1 MKKTSNKA
9 AAILLLLLVPFV
21 SGCGGYARTTNNNG
35 SGVQVYGT
43 VDAGVQHQRS
53 H

>member
-9 AAILLLLLVPFV
+9 AAILLLLVSFV
-21 SGCGGYARTTNNNG
+21 SGCGGYARTGNNG
-35 SGVQVYGT
+35 SGVQVYGI

>member
-1 MKKTSNKA
+1 MKNPSNKA
-9 AAILLLLLVPFV
+9 AAILLLLLVHFV
-21 SGCGGYARTTNNNG
+21 SGCGGYARTGNSG

-43 VDAGVQHQRS
+43 IDAGVQHQRS